1 MTPKAIVAATAL
13 VLAGAALGG
22 GALALTSGGADDA
35 TQRQAELR
43 GGGVDERCRVEG
55 PVRRTAARTYVLHV
69 LRPEKIFTRAEAAR
83 LRPRKGEVIV
93 RGSLPTQARAGSAAQ
108 THVSVHILAR
118 ASAQAVWR
126 PYPLRVTLA
135 LAGQRQRPVAVAV
148 ALMQGVGKG
157 LCDRHYGTNLRLEN
171 GRKYELTATL
181 GGETVAFAFR
191 ADSGHAGHDD

>member
-1 MTPKAIVAATAL
+1 MTRKAIVAATAL

-93 RGSLPTQARAGSAAQ
+93 RGSLPARACVGSAAQ

-118 ASAQAVWR
+118 ASAEAVWR

-135 LAGQRQRPVAVAV
+135 LAGQRQRPVAV

-171 GRKYELTATL
+171 GRKYRLTATL
-181 GGETVAFAFR
+181 GGETVAFDFR
-191 ADSGHAGHDD
+191 ADAGHAEHGG